1 MALIKGKRTQSGAN
15 GKPWLQVVEAGPTLI
30 QCNEC
35 DWLPPWVDYVNNLSA
50 EWFRLGNASQE
61 ELRLNKSSMYS
72 GAVAPT
78 LPSLRSEVFKPCVED
93 KDLAFCLND
102 GDCSIIETRA
112 GVHRHC
118 RCKEGYHGLR
128 CDQFVPKTDA
138 ILSDPTDEL
147 GIEFMESAETYQ
159 RQMLSILSISLG
171 ICLLGVACM
180 ALYRRNKGHREK
192 LRSQF
197 SESRSLRDC
206 SFGMPKS
213 SPRLQYGPQQQKWSH
228 PRPSV
233 VKVGGGVVPVL
244 PPPLASPA
252 LTRALAKVKRFR
264 SSSLSISP
272 AQECRGGN
280 NCQIPPTSRGKR
292 SLLDGA
298 RVSGRAYSHLDEAEV
313 MRSEFMDQE
322 AESLRRCGS
331 ARGGAGGPLGRPSL
345 SPFSSRRGWTE
356 VPCTRLE
363 EGAAVRPASLR
374 TRSVPIIPSLQAP
387 PPGGEEGGEEGGEAL
402 PDGGQPTA
410 VAAAAAAD
418 THRIPATAVSVATPG
433 SARSAL
439 SSPAGSKH
447 KALPSAPAAAP
458 WSQGRMDAA
467 GRATRCGRP
476 RPRGPGRAPTALG
489 PARPRGEEGHAGEG
503 RASREQ
509 GGTGPGSVS
518 RGAWREGPHAS

>member
-1 MALIKGKRTQSGAN
+1 MDICTVHVHIGMVHVHISPVHISTVQR
-15 GKPWLQVVEAGPTLI
+15 GPT
-30 QCNEC
+30 QTKSE
-35 DWLPPWVDYVNNLSA
+35 
-50 EWFRLGNASQE
+50 RASRRFS
-61 ELRLNKSSMYS
+61 LRLQLESQRQPFIAGVTVK
-72 GAVAPT
+72 AVAPT

-102 GDCSIIETRA
+102 GECSIIETRA

-197 SESRSLRDC
+197 SESRSLRGC
-206 SFGMPKS
+206 SFAPPSVMPKS

-228 PRPSV
+228 PRTSV

-331 ARGGAGGPLGRPSL
+331 AGGGAGGPLGRPSL

-363 EGAAVRPASLR
+363 TGAAVRPASLR
-374 TRSVPIIPSLQAP
+374 TRSVSIIPSLQAP
-387 PPGGEEGGEEGGEAL
+387 PPGGEEGGEAL
-402 PDGGQPTA
+402 PDGA
-410 VAAAAAAD
+410 L
-418 THRIPATAVSVATPG
+418 
-433 SARSAL
+433 L

-447 KALPSAPAAAP
+447 KARPSAPAAAP

-467 GRATRCGRP
+467 GRATQCGRP
-476 RPRGPGRAPTALG
+476 RPQRPGRAPTALG

-509 GGTGPGSVS
+509 GGTGPGSVT